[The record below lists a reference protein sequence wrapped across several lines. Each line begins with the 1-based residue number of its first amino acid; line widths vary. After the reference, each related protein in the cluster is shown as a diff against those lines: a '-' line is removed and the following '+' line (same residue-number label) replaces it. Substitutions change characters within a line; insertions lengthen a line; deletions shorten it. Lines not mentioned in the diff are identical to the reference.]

1 MPGKRFKAEDI
12 VNKIRLA
19 HAQLDKAILLR
30 PARVREDEAPLRR
43 GETATPSL
51 PA

>member
-19 HAQLDKAILLR
+19 HAQLDKAIL
-30 PARVREDEAPLRR
+30 REAAK
-43 GETATPSL
+43 GNF
-51 PA
+51 